1 MSWLPGINRLEAQL
15 EADRNATRDHRTWEG
30 DALRA
35 IKTEAGEIKDRVDAT
50 NGKVADHAIEIA
62 VIKEAERQAAIMQA
76 AKIEADA
83 VIVAKRLTWR
93 QGLTFG
99 AFGALASGI
108 VLAIIYGSGIA

>member
-1 MSWLPGINRLEAQL
+1 VSWLPGINRLEAQL
-15 EADRNATRDHRTWEG
+15 EADRTATQSHRAWEG

-35 IKTEAGEIKDRVDAT
+35 IKTEAVEIKGQVDAT

-93 QGLTFG
+93 QGITFG
-99 AFGALASGI
+99 VVGAFASVILLGI
-108 VLAIIYGSGIA
+108 LYGFVLT